1 MFSHSRGQHSDTHAG
16 GISMRL
22 LKYIPKIACAAM
34 LLLGTFAA
42 PPVLAQTVLSPF
54 TVTLSGG
61 GIIDFGSTG
70 FFHIIVTLP
79 AGAGHAH
86 NVLLNGVFPPSPPG
100 PGLPT

>member
-70 FFHIIVTLP
+70 FFQIILTVP
-79 AGAGHAH
+79 AGAGDPQ
-86 NVLLNGVFPPSPPG
+86 NLVVNGVLTPCTPG
-100 PGLPT
+100 PDLP